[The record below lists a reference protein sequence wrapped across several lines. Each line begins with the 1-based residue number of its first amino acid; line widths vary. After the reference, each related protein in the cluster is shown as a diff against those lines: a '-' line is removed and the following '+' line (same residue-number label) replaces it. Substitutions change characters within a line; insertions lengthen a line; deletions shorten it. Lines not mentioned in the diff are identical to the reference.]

1 MSFKHFRVVVDRPS
15 PPFECVNR
23 FRSAIP
29 RLKAMC
35 SQETR
40 ITMSRATVV
49 SFLSSCVRRSFS
61 ALTFSALFLG
71 VSAFAQNTNGRVI
84 GMITD
89 PQGAAVAGA
98 KVTVTNLS
106 TNVPWNAV
114 SDGAGAYQV
123 LDVPIGKYSVTVE
136 NAGFKKAITEP
147 QELTINQ
154 SLRIDVRLKVG
165 AISET
170 VQVQSEAVQVE
181 TVNPTVGGT
190 VAGAPIQD
198 LPLNGREV
206 LDLAFTQPG
215 VLPAPTNSS
224 AYGSEKSGA
233 FPEGFTVAGG
243 RPDAVTYL
251 LDGGLNNSVTSNN
264 VVFDPN
270 PDMVAEFRILTNNYT
285 AEYGR
290 NGGGTVTVVMKSGA
304 NELHGSV
311 FDYLRNEAFDANT
324 YINNEIGQPRPVL
337 KRNQFGGTFGGPILK
352 DRLFYFL
359 GYQGQRQTSIT
370 FGTEIT
376 TYTPAELNGNFSQA
390 VNGGP
395 DPNVVAYLQT
405 YPYFQSNPSL
415 AAQGIINPTKI
426 DPVAQNFINA
436 NLIPTSPNG
445 QLFPQGT
452 AIDNVSQYSGRLDF
466 YATNNDRFAV
476 SIGSNR
482 EPTVNPLVN
491 ATVTGFPENT
501 TTTNQFVNLGY
512 TRTFS
517 SSLLNEAHATAQRF
531 YQTSAA
537 GSHPPTPSQLG
548 ITINSDLPFAPPIVQ
563 LESSN
568 LVLGFDP
575 NLPRTKA
582 DDTYAVSD
590 TLTWT
595 RGRHTIKAGGR
606 FAIMQENSVYAYA
619 TNGWFFFYG
628 AGTFVGSGT
637 DLADFLFGAPDEYQ
651 QYPRANNNEHQKQYA
666 LFAQD
671 EWKVTPRLVLTL
683 GLRWEYTSPE
693 TDIHGHTFDIIP
705 GLHSTRFQNAPPGLV
720 VPGDPGAPTGWYFP
734 DHKDI
739 APRVGFAWD
748 PFGNGKTSVRGGGG
762 MFFDTLNGWMSDW
775 NNGVLPWWSS
785 ADLFFNTAPAF
796 GPNTSLA
803 KPYQSACVFDVSGNC
818 VSLGQPDPFP
828 STTPPP
834 NLNFAAAGYLPFGYG
849 DLFVDPHLKT
859 PYIYQYNL
867 SVQRQ
872 LGSSLMAEVS
882 YVGSSSHKLLTWID
896 INPVVPSTC
905 GPPAFV
911 CNRLLNVDLGLTPAN
926 GYAPLQDT
934 FEGRNNANY
943 NGLLASLMKRTG
955 NWHNLGETYFT
966 LSYTWSHNLDN
977 GSGFNQ
983 RSAQISYFEPHRF
996 YGNSDFDMRNRIE
1009 VSAGWDLPFEY
1020 LWSNGPKHLTSG
1032 WSLYPITY
1040 FQSGVP
1046 LDFYA
1051 DPASPSESDPGPSGY
1066 GDPQLTRPDQV
1077 TPSIQKFNPKKI
1089 QSIYNSSTQV
1099 TTTGN
1104 FYFNPN
1110 DLVANPCIGPPST
1123 CPVGYYGT
1131 YRRNSLI
1138 GPTRFNFDLA
1148 LEKTTDL
1155 GERVKMMFRVEAFNI
1170 FNHTQFQNP
1179 GSTQVSG
1186 DPDLGLV
1193 STTFDP
1199 RILQLALRFSF

>member
-1 MSFKHFRVVVDRPS
+1 VSFKSKFKIFPKLGPGLLAGSSLPSYGTPRFPFCKSALVQTKHFQEVP
-15 PPFECVNR
+15 
-23 FRSAIP
+23 I
-29 RLKAMC
+29 AMLPTTGGSC
-35 SQETR
+35 
-40 ITMSRATVV
+40 
-49 SFLSSCVRRSFS
+49 LSSGVRWFFFALAFGGSF
-61 ALTFSALFLG
+61 A
-71 VSAFAQNTNGRVI
+71 VSVFAQNTNGRVI
-84 GMITD
+84 GMVTD
-89 PQGAAVAGA
+89 AQGAAIAAA
-98 KVTVTNLS
+98 KVTVTNTG
-106 TNVPWNAV
+106 TNVHWNAAT
-114 SDGAGAYQV
+114 DNAGAYQV
-123 LDVPIGKYSVTVE
+123 LDVPIGRYAVTVE
-136 NAGFKKAITEP
+136 ATGFKKAITEA
-147 QELTINQ
+147 QELSINQ
-154 SLRIDVRLKVG
+154 ALRVDVSLKVG

-170 VQVQSEAVQVE
+170 VQVQSESAQVE

-215 VLPAPTNSS
+215 VLPAPSTG
-224 AYGSEKSGA
+224 YGSEKSGA

-304 NELHGSV
+304 NQLHGSL
-311 FDYLRNEAFDANT
+311 FDYLRNNAFNAND
-324 YINNEIGQPRPVL
+324 YIDNEIGQPRPVL
-337 KRNQFGGTFGGPILK
+337 KRNQFGGTFGGPIVK
-352 DRLFYFL
+352 DRLFYFF

-370 FGTEIT
+370 HGTAIT
-376 TYTPAELNGNFSQA
+376 TYTPAELNGDFSQA

-395 DPNVVAYLQT
+395 DPNVAAYLST
-405 YPYFQSNPSL
+405 HPYFVPAGGNP
-415 AAQGIINPTKI
+415 ANAIINPATI
-426 DPVAQNFINA
+426 DPVAQAFIKA
-436 NLIPTSPNG
+436 NLVPTSPNG
-445 QLFPQGT
+445 QLFPEGT
-452 AIDNVSQYSGRLDF
+452 ASDNVNQYSGRLDF
-466 YATNNDRFAV
+466 YATNNDRFSL
-476 SIGSNR
+476 SIGSNQ
-482 EPTVNPLVN
+482 EPTVNPLVG
-491 ATVTGFPENT
+491 ATVIGFPENT
-501 TTTNQFVNLGY
+501 STTNQFVNLGY
-512 TRTFS
+512 TKTFS
-517 SSLLNEAHATAQRF
+517 SALLNEAHLTAQRF
-531 YQTSAA
+531 YQTASA
-537 GSHPPTPSQLG
+537 GSHPPTPAQLG
-548 ITINSDLPFAPPIVQ
+548 ITINSDLPFAPPIITMY
-563 LESSN
+563 SSN

-582 DDTYAVSD
+582 DNTYAVSD

-595 RGRHTIKAGGR
+595 HGRHTVKTGGR
-606 FAIMQENSVYAYA
+606 FAAMQENSIYAYA

-628 AGTFVGSGT
+628 SGTFVGSGT

-671 EWKVTPRLVLTL
+671 EWRVTPRLVLTL

-705 GLHSTRFQNAPPGLV
+705 GLQSTRFEYAPPGLV
-720 VPGDPGAPTGWYFP
+720 VPGDRGAPTGWYFP
-734 DHKDI
+734 DHKNV
-739 APRVGFAWD
+739 APRFGFAWD

-762 MFFDTLNGWMSDW
+762 LFYDTLNGWMSDW
-775 NNGVLPWWSS
+775 NNGVLPWWPST
-785 ADLFFNTAPAF
+785 DLFFPPSPTTAQ
-796 GPNTSLA
+796 NTSLA
-803 KPYQSACVFDVSGNC
+803 NPYETAQA
-818 VSLGQPDPFP
+818 PDPFP
-828 STTPPP
+828 STPPP
-834 NLNFAAAGYLPFGYG
+834 PDLNFANAGYLPFGYG
-849 DLFVDPHLKT
+849 SLFVDAHLKT

-896 INPVVPSTC
+896 INPVIPSTC
-905 GPPAFV
+905 GQALG
-911 CNRLLNVDLGLTPAN
+911 CNRLLNVDLGLTPVN

-983 RSAQISYFEPHRF
+983 RSAQIPYFSPQQF

-1009 VSAGWDLPFEY
+1009 LSAGWDLPFSH
-1020 LWSNGPKHLTSG
+1020 LWSNGPKRLTSG
-1032 WSLYPITY
+1032 WSLYPIAY
-1040 FQSGVP
+1040 YQSGIP
-1046 LDFYA
+1046 LDLYA
-1051 DPASPSESDPGPSGY
+1051 DPVNPSESFAGPSGY
-1066 GDPQLTRPDQV
+1066 GDPQLIRPDQV
-1077 TPSIQKFNPKKI
+1077 TASVQKFDPRTVQTITNA
-1089 QSIYNSSTQV
+1089 STGV

-1110 DLVANPCIGPPST
+1110 DVVANPCIANGN
-1123 CPVGYYGT
+1123 CPLGYYGT
-1131 YRRNSLI
+1131 FRRNSLI
-1138 GPTRFNFDLA
+1138 GPNRANFDLA
-1148 LEKTTDL
+1148 LEKATDL
-1155 GERVKMMFRVEAFNI
+1155 VGERVKMMFRVEAFNI

-1179 GSTQVSG
+1179 GSTQVS
-1186 DPDLGLV
+1186 DPNLGLV

-1199 RILQLALRFSF
+1199 RILQLALRFTF

>member
-1 MSFKHFRVVVDRPS
+1 MSFKCFRGCVVVHLPS
-15 PPFECVNR
+15 SSVECAGPFSEVLH
-23 FRSAIP
+23 S
-29 RLKAMC
+29 LKPTCPQEARIAMLP
-35 SQETR
+35 
-40 ITMSRATVV
+40 ATVS
-49 SFLSSCVRRSFS
+49 SFLSSCVRRCLLPLIL
-61 ALTFSALFLG
+61 AAVFLG
-71 VSAFAQNTNGRVI
+71 VSALAQNTNGRVF
-84 GMITD
+84 GTVTD
-89 PQGAAVAGA
+89 PQGAAVSGA
-98 KVTVTNLS
+98 KVTVTNSS
-106 TNVPWNAV
+106 TNVRRNGV
-114 SDGAGAYQV
+114 TDSAGTYQV
-123 LDVPIGKYSVTVE
+123 LDVPVGMYSVAVE
-136 NAGFKKAITEP
+136 EAGFKKAMTEA
-147 QELTINQ
+147 QELSISQ
-154 SLRIDVRLKVG
+154 SLRVDVRLNVG

-170 VQVQSEAVQVE
+170 VQVQSEAAQVE

-190 VAGAPIQD
+190 IAGAPIQD

-215 VLPAPTNSS
+215 VLPAPTNSF

-304 NELHGSV
+304 NKLHGSV
-311 FDYLRNEAFDANT
+311 FEYLRNEAFDANN
-324 YINNEIGQPRPVL
+324 YINNEIGLPRPVL
-337 KRNQFGGTFGGPILK
+337 KRNQFGGTFGGHILK

-376 TYTPAELNGNFSQA
+376 TYTPAELNGDFSHA
-390 VNGGP
+390 VGGGP
-395 DPNVVAYLQT
+395 DPNVAAYLST
-405 YPYFQSNPSL
+405 HPYFVPPGGNP
-415 AAQGIINPTKI
+415 ANAIINPTTI
-426 DPVAQNFINA
+426 DPVAQSFIKA
-436 NLIPTSPNG
+436 NLIPTSTNG

-466 YATNNDRFAV
+466 YATNSDRFAL

-482 EPTVNPLVN
+482 EPTVNPLVG
-491 ATVTGFPENT
+491 ATVTGFPEDL
-501 TTTNQFVNLGY
+501 TTTNEFVNLGF
-512 TRTFS
+512 TKTFS
-517 SSLLNEAHATAQRF
+517 TSLLNEAHATAQRF
-531 YQTSAA
+531 YQTASA
-537 GSHPPTPSQLG
+537 GSHPPTPSELG
-548 ITINSDLPFAPPIVQ
+548 ISINSDLPFAPPIVQ

-582 DDTYAVSD
+582 DNTYAVSD

-595 RGRHTIKAGGR
+595 RGRHTIKTGGR
-606 FAIMQENSVYAYA
+606 FAVMQENSVYAYA

-651 QYPRANNNEHQKQYA
+651 QYPRANNNEHQKQYG
-666 LFAQD
+666 LFGQD
-671 EWKVTPRLVLTL
+671 EWKVTPRLVLTI

-693 TDIHGHTFDIIP
+693 TDLRGHTFDIIP
-705 GLHSTRFQNAPPGLV
+705 GLQSTRFENAPPGFV

-734 DHKDI
+734 DHKDF
-739 APRVGFAWD
+739 APRFGFAWD

-762 MFFDTLNGWMSDW
+762 MFYDTLNGWMSDW

-785 ADLFFNTAPAF
+785 TDLFFSSAPANAQ
-796 GPNTSLA
+796 NTSLA
-803 KPYQSACVFDVSGNC
+803 MPYQAAGA
-818 VSLGQPDPFP
+818 PDPFP
-828 STTPPP
+828 STIPPP
-834 NLNFAAAGYLPFGYG
+834 NLNFATAGYLPFGYG

-872 LGSSLMAEVS
+872 LGSSLMAEAS

-896 INPVVPSTC
+896 INPVIPSTC
-905 GPPAFV
+905 GQPLG
-911 CNRLLNVDLGLTPAN
+911 CNRLLNVDLGLTPVN

-934 FEGRNNANY
+934 FEGLNNANY

-983 RSAQISYFEPHRF
+983 RSAQIPYFEPHRF
-996 YGNSDFDMRNRIE
+996 YGNSDFDMRNRVE
-1009 VSAGWDLPFEY
+1009 LSAGWDLPFDH
-1020 LWSNGPKHLTSG
+1020 LWSNGPKHLTTG

-1046 LDFYA
+1046 LDLYA
-1051 DPASPSESDPGPSGY
+1051 LPVNPSESYAGPSGY
-1066 GDPQLTRPDQV
+1066 GDPQLIRPDQL
-1077 TPSIQKFNPKKI
+1077 TASIQTFNPKKV
-1089 QSIYNSSTQV
+1089 QSIYSPLTQA

-1104 FYFNPN
+1104 FFFNPN
-1110 DLVANPCIGPPST
+1110 DLAADPCINANT
-1123 CPVGYYGT
+1123 CPVGFYGS

-1148 LEKTTDL
+1148 LEKATDL
-1155 GERVKMMFRVEAFNI
+1155 GELVKMMFRVEAFNI

-1179 GSTQVSG
+1179 GSTQVS
-1186 DPDLGLV
+1186 DPNLGLV

>member
-1 MSFKHFRVVVDRPS
+1 
-15 PPFECVNR
+15 
-23 FRSAIP
+23 
-29 RLKAMC
+29 
-35 SQETR
+35 
-40 ITMSRATVV
+40 MSRATFV
-49 SFLSSCVRRSFS
+49 SLLSSDVRRSFF
-61 ALTFSALFLG
+61 ALTLAALFLG

-84 GMITD
+84 GTVTD
-89 PQGAAVAGA
+89 SQGAAVAGA
-98 KVTVTNLS
+98 KVTVTNTG
-106 TNVPWNAV
+106 TNVHRNTV
-114 SDGAGAYQV
+114 TDSAGTYQV
-123 LDVPIGKYSVTVE
+123 LDVPIGVYSVTVE
-136 NAGFKKAITEP
+136 ASGFKKAVTEA
-147 QELTINQ
+147 QELSINQ
-154 SLRIDVRLKVG
+154 SLRVDVRLNVG

-170 VQVQSEAVQVE
+170 VQVQSEAAQVE
-181 TVNPTVGGT
+181 TVNPTIGGT

-215 VLPAPTNSS
+215 VLPAPTNAF

-304 NELHGSV
+304 NDLHGSV
-311 FDYLRNEAFDANT
+311 FDYLRNEAFDANN
-324 YINNEIGQPRPVL
+324 YINNEIGQPRSVL

-359 GYQGQRQTSIT
+359 GYQGQRQTSIYY
-370 FGTEIT
+370 GTEIT
-376 TYTPAELNGNFSQA
+376 TYTPAELTGNFSQA
-390 VNGGP
+390 ANGGP
-395 DPNVVAYLQT
+395 DPNVVAYLSAH
-405 YPYFQSNPSL
+405 PYFIPAGGN
-415 AAQGIINPTKI
+415 AANAIIDPTKI
-426 DPVAQNFINA
+426 DPVAQNFIKA

-466 YATNNDRFAV
+466 YATNSDRLAL
-476 SIGSNR
+476 SLGSNR

-491 ATVTGFPENT
+491 ATVPGFPEDT
-501 TTTNQFVNLGY
+501 TTTNQFVNVGY
-512 TRTFS
+512 TKTFS
-517 SSLLNEAHATAQRF
+517 TALLNEAHVTAQRF

-537 GSHPPTPSQLG
+537 GSHPPTPSELG
-548 ITINSDLPFAPPIVQ
+548 ISINSDLPFAPPIVTMY
-563 LESSN
+563 SSN

-582 DDTYAVSD
+582 DNTYGVSD
-590 TLTWT
+590 TLTWS
-595 RGRHTIKAGGR
+595 RGRHTIKTGGR
-606 FAIMQENSVYAYA
+606 FAVMQENSLYAYA

-628 AGTFVGSGT
+628 SQTGVGSGT
-637 DLADFLFGAPDEYQ
+637 DLADFLFGVPDEYQ

-683 GLRWEYTSPE
+683 GVRWEYTSPE

-705 GLHSTRFQNAPPGLV
+705 GLQSTRFQNAPPGLV
-720 VPGDPGAPTGWYFP
+720 VPGDRGAPTGWYFP
-734 DHKDI
+734 DHKDF
-739 APRVGFAWD
+739 APRFGLAWD

-762 MFFDTLNGWMSDW
+762 VFFDTLNGWMSDW

-785 ADLFFNTAPAF
+785 SDLFFPTAPAN

-803 KPYQSACVFDVSGNC
+803 MPYQSACVFDVNGNC
-818 VSLGQPDPFP
+818 SSIGQPDPFP
-828 STTPPP
+828 STIPPP
-834 NLNFAAAGYLPFGYG
+834 NLNFATAGYLPFGYG

-872 LGSSLMAEVS
+872 LGNSLMAEVS

-896 INPVVPSTC
+896 INPVIPSTC
-905 GPPAFV
+905 AQPLG
-911 CNRLLNVDLGLTPAN
+911 CNRLLNVDLGLTPVN

-934 FEGRNNANY
+934 FQGRNNANY

-983 RSAQISYFEPHRF
+983 RSMQIPYFSPHQF
-996 YGNSDFDMRNRIE
+996 YGSSDFDMRNRIE
-1009 VSAGWDLPFEY
+1009 LSGGWDLPFGH
-1020 LWSNGPKHLTSG
+1020 LWPKGPKQLTTG

-1040 FQSGVP
+1040 YQSGVP

-1077 TPSIQKFNPKKI
+1077 VPSIQKFNPRKI
-1089 QSIYNSSTQV
+1089 QTFNNPSAGVQ
-1099 TTTGN
+1099 TTGN
-1104 FYFNPN
+1104 FFFNPA
-1110 DLVANPCIGPPST
+1110 DLVANSCIGPET
-1123 CPVGYYGT
+1123 CPVGFYGT
-1131 YRRNSLI
+1131 FRRNSLV
-1138 GPTRFNFDLA
+1138 GPTRVNFDLT
-1148 LEKTTDL
+1148 LEKATDL
-1155 GERVKMMFRVEAFNI
+1155 GERLKMIFRVDAFNI

-1179 GSTQVSG
+1179 GSTQVS
-1186 DPDLGLV
+1186 DPNLGLV

-1199 RILQLALRFSF
+1199 RILQLALRFTF

>member
-1 MSFKHFRVVVDRPS
+1 LILA
-15 PPFECVNR
+15 C
-23 FRSAIP
+23 
-29 RLKAMC
+29 
-35 SQETR
+35 
-40 ITMSRATVV
+40 
-49 SFLSSCVRRSFS
+49 SFL
-61 ALTFSALFLG
+61 FLAVAAG
-71 VSAFAQNTNGRVI
+71 AQNTNGRVI
-84 GMITD
+84 GTVTD
-89 PQGAAVAGA
+89 AQGAAVVGA
-98 KVTVTNLS
+98 KVVVTNIGTNGHWNTVTDS
-106 TNVPWNAV
+106 
-114 SDGAGAYQV
+114 AGSYQV
-123 LDVPIGKYSVTVE
+123 LDVPIGMYSVAVE
-136 NAGFKKAITEP
+136 VAGFHKAVTGAE
-147 QELTINQ
+147 ELSINQ
-154 SLRIDVRLKVG
+154 SLRIDVHLKVG
-165 AISET
+165 ATTET
-170 VQVQSEAVQVE
+170 VQVQAEAAQVE

-190 VAGAPIQD
+190 VAGAPIQA

-215 VLPAPTNSS
+215 VLPAPSTG
-224 AYGSEKSGA
+224 YGSEKSGE

-290 NGGGTVTVVMKSGA
+290 NGGGTVTVVMKSG
-304 NELHGSV
+304 NNDLHGSL
-311 FDYLRNEAFDANT
+311 FDYVRNDAFNANT
-324 YINNEIGQPRPVL
+324 YINNELGLPRPVL
-337 KRNQFGGTFGGPILK
+337 KRNQFGATFGGPILK

-370 FGTEIT
+370 FGSAIT
-376 TYTPAELNGNFSQA
+376 TYTPLELTGNFSQS

-395 DPNVVAYLQT
+395 DPNVACFLAGYQPTPLLSSCVDANSNPLPAH
-405 YPYFQSNPSL
+405 PYFQPNL
-415 AAQGIINPTKI
+415 ASAEQAIIDPTTI
-426 DPVAQNFINA
+426 DPVAQAFIKA
-436 NLIPTSPNG
+436 NLIPTSPTG

-452 AIDNVSQYSGRLDF
+452 ASDNVDQYSGKLDF
-466 YATNNDRFAV
+466 YASDKDRF
-476 SIGSNR
+476 SLTIGSNK
-482 EPTVNPLVN
+482 EPTVNPLVG
-491 ATVTGFPENT
+491 ATVPGFPADT
-501 TTTNQFVNLGY
+501 STTNQFVNVGY

-517 SSLLNEAHATAQRF
+517 PSLLNEAHLTAQRF
-531 YQTSAA
+531 YQTSQP
-537 GSHPPTPSQLG
+537 GSHPPTPSALG
-548 ITINSDLPFAPPIVQ
+548 ISINSDLPFAPPIIQ
-563 LESSN
+563 LGSSN

-582 DDTYAVSD
+582 DTTYAVSD
-590 TLTWT
+590 ALSWT
-595 RGRHTIKAGGR
+595 RGRHTIKTGGR
-606 FAIMQENSVYAYA
+606 FAIMQENSIYAYA

-628 AGTFVGSGT
+628 SGTSVGSGN
-637 DLADFLFGAPDEYQ
+637 DRADFLFGAPDEYQ

-705 GLHSTRFQNAPPGLV
+705 GLQSTRFQNAPPGLV

-734 DHKDI
+734 DHRDF
-739 APRVGFAWD
+739 APRIGFAWD
-748 PFGNGKTSVRGGGG
+748 PFGDGKTSVRGGGG
-762 MFFDTLNGWMSDW
+762 MFYDTLNGWMSDW
-775 NNGVLPWWSS
+775 NNGVLPWWPST
-785 ADLFFNTAPAF
+785 DLFFPAAPTNAQ
-796 GPNTSLA
+796 NTSLSM
-803 KPYQSACVFDVSGNC
+803 PYQTAGA
-818 VSLGQPDPFP
+818 PDPFP
-828 STTPPP
+828 STPPP
-834 NLNFAAAGYLPFGYG
+834 SNLDFGAAGYLPFGYG

-872 LGSSLMAEVS
+872 LRNGLMAELS

-905 GPPAFV
+905 AQALG

-943 NGLLASLMKRTG
+943 NGLLASLTKRTG
-955 NWHNLGETYFT
+955 NWHNTGDLYFT

-983 RSAQISYFEPHRF
+983 RSAQIPYFSPHQF

-1009 VSAGWDLPFEY
+1009 LSGGWDLPFDH
-1020 LWSNGPKHLTSG
+1020 LWENGPKRLTSG
-1032 WSLYPITY
+1032 WSLYPIIY
-1040 FQSGVP
+1040 YQAGIP

-1051 DPASPSESDPGPSGY
+1051 EAVNPSESDPGPSGY
-1066 GDPQLTRPDQV
+1066 GDPQLIRPDQL
-1077 TPSIQKFNPKKI
+1077 TSSIQTFNPRTI
-1089 QSIYNSSTQV
+1089 QSFTNPQTGI

-1110 DLVANPCIGPPST
+1110 DVAANPCINLGT
-1123 CPVGYYGT
+1123 CPTGFYGT
-1131 YRRNSLI
+1131 FRRNSLI
-1138 GPTRFNFDLA
+1138 GPSRVNFDLA
-1148 LEKTTDL
+1148 LEKSTNLVGD
-1155 GERVKMMFRVEAFNI
+1155 RVKMMFRAEAFNI

-1179 GSTQVSG
+1179 GSTQVS
-1186 DPDLGLV
+1186 DPNLGLV

-1199 RILQLALRFSF
+1199 RILQLALRITF

>member
-1 MSFKHFRVVVDRPS
+1 MSPTTG
-15 PPFECVNR
+15 
-23 FRSAIP
+23 RSCFSSGV
-29 RLKAMC
+29 RLFFLAL
-35 SQETR
+35 
-40 ITMSRATVV
+40 ILGG
-49 SFLSSCVRRSFS
+49 SF
-61 ALTFSALFLG
+61 G

-84 GMITD
+84 GVVTD
-89 PQGAAVAGA
+89 AQGAAIADA
-98 KVTVTNLS
+98 KVTVTNTG
-106 TNVPWNAV
+106 TNVRWNAAT
-114 SDGAGAYQV
+114 DNAGAYQV
-123 LDVPIGKYSVTVE
+123 LDVPIGRYSVTVE
-136 NAGFKKAITEP
+136 ATGFKKAITEA
-147 QELTINQ
+147 QELSINQ
-154 SLRIDVRLKVG
+154 SLRVDVSLKVG

-170 VQVQSEAVQVE
+170 VQVQSEAAQVE

-215 VLPAPTNSS
+215 VLPAPSTG
-224 AYGSEKSGA
+224 YGSEKSGA

-304 NELHGSV
+304 NQLHGSL
-311 FDYLRNEAFDANT
+311 FDYLRNDAFDANDF
-324 YINNEIGQPRPVL
+324 IDNELGQPRPVL

-359 GYQGQRQTSIT
+359 GYQGQRQTSI
-370 FGTEIT
+370 FHGSAIT
-376 TYTPAELNGNFSQA
+376 TYTPAELNGDFSQA

-395 DPNVVAYLQT
+395 DPNVVAFLQANQ
-405 YPYFQSNPSL
+405 YFQSSSAL
-415 AAQGIINPTKI
+415 AAQAIIDPTKI
-426 DPVAQNFINA
+426 DPVAQAFIKA

-445 QLFPQGT
+445 QLFPEGT
-452 AIDNVSQYSGRLDF
+452 NIDNVSQYSGRLDF
-466 YATNNDRFAV
+466 YASNNDRFSL

-482 EPTVNPLVN
+482 EPTVLPLVG
-491 ATVTGFPENT
+491 ATVTGFPSDT

-512 TRTFS
+512 TKTFS
-517 SSLLNEAHATAQRF
+517 SALLNEAHATAQRF
-531 YQTSAA
+531 YQTSVA
-537 GSHPPTPSQLG
+537 GSHPPNPSQLG
-548 ITINSDLPFAPPIVQ
+548 ITINSDLAFAPPIITMY
-563 LESSN
+563 SSN

-582 DDTYAVSD
+582 DDTYGVSD

-595 RGRHTIKAGGR
+595 HGRHTFKTGGR
-606 FAIMQENSVYAYA
+606 FAAMQENSVYAYA

-628 AGTFVGSGT
+628 PGTTVGSGT

-671 EWKVTPRLVLTL
+671 EWRVSPRLVLTL

-693 TDIHGHTFDIIP
+693 TDVHGHTFDIIP
-705 GLHSTRFQNAPPGLV
+705 GLQSTRFEDAPPGLV
-720 VPGDPGAPTGWYFP
+720 VPGDPGAPKGWYFP
-734 DHKDI
+734 DHKNI
-739 APRVGFAWD
+739 APRFGFAWD

-762 MFFDTLNGWMSDW
+762 LFYDTLNGWMSDW
-775 NNGVLPWWSS
+775 NNGVLPWWPST
-785 ADLFFNTAPAF
+785 DLFFNPATATTA
-796 GPNTSLA
+796 GYTSLSN
-803 KPYQSACVFDVSGNC
+803 PYLTADA
-818 VSLGQPDPFP
+818 PDPFP
-828 STTPPP
+828 STPPP
-834 NLNFAAAGYLPFGYG
+834 SDLPFAASGYLPFGYG
-849 DLFVDPHLKT
+849 DLFVDAHLKT

-896 INPVVPSTC
+896 INPVIPSTC
-905 GPPAFV
+905 GQALG
-911 CNRLLNVDLGLTPAN
+911 CNRLLNVDLGLTPIN

-983 RSAQISYFEPHRF
+983 RSAQVPYFSPQQF

-1009 VSAGWDLPFEY
+1009 LSAGWDLPFNH
-1020 LWSNGPKHLTSG
+1020 LWSNGPKRLTSG
-1032 WSLYPITY
+1032 WSLYPIAY
-1040 FQSGVP
+1040 YQAGIP
-1046 LDFYA
+1046 MDLYA
-1051 DPASPSESDPGPSGY
+1051 DPVNPSESFAGPSGY
-1066 GDPQLTRPDQV
+1066 GDPQLIRPDQLTASV
-1077 TPSIQKFNPKKI
+1077 QKFNPRTVQTI
-1089 QSIYNSSTQV
+1089 TNASTGV
-1099 TTTGN
+1099 STTGN

-1110 DLVANPCIGPPST
+1110 DFAADPCIGPVTST
-1123 CPVGYYGT
+1123 CPVGFYGT
-1131 YRRNSLI
+1131 FRRNSLI
-1138 GPTRFNFDLA
+1138 GPNRVNFDLA
-1148 LEKTTDL
+1148 LEKATDL
-1155 GERVKMMFRVEAFNI
+1155 VGERVKMMFRVEAFNI
-1170 FNHTQFQNP
+1170 LNHTQFQNP
-1179 GSTQVSG
+1179 GSTQVS
-1186 DPDLGLV
+1186 DPNLGLV

-1199 RILQLALRFSF
+1199 RILQLALRFTF